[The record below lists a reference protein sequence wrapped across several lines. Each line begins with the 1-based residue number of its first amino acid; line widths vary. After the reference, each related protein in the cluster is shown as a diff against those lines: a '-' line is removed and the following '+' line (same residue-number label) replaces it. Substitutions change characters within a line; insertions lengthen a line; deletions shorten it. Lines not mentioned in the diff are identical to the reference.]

1 MSVKLGTLTLDLVT
15 KIGNFVGPINEAES
29 KLTKSF
35 SKMRD
40 SVNSFGLIAVSA
52 GAGATA
58 ALIAMADNMAKHN
71 AELERFAYLAQ
82 TSVAEFQK
90 MSVGAKMMGIEADK
104 LSDIMKDWNER
115 FGDFLTAGSGPLVD
129 FMEQV
134 AVKTEKGAD
143 GAMKLA
149 KELSKLS
156 GPESMGLFVKKM
168 EEANLS
174 QDQMSFLMESMASD
188 STLLLP
194 LLKNNAEGMRLWGE
208 AAERAGIIMDEKT
221 LKASRELQVQT
232 QMLDMQYEGLKKQ
245 LLSAVIPSL
254 VDISEAMLDGDK
266 NARGMAD
273 AGDVLATSLRGVA
286 AIGIGVYAT
295 LNLIA
300 NAMAG
305 IAKSAVDSYQLTQK
319 AAEGG
324 SWYDKLPGVKLLKG
338 GLTFGVTASAENS
351 GIGMALADNAKVLED
366 SANRINGL
374 VDSTVSNATSKL
386 GSLMEQANKTNTA
399 ATQGAKDWLDKQ
411 NKVTEAT
418 KSATQAQAELNRKL
432 EEQARLRE
440 SIIYEF
446 STDLQK
452 MQIEY
457 SRKVKDIN
465 AAGFSPEMQAQYL
478 AAAKARLQDEQT
490 LFKMQQAYELS
501 EFKLNEE
508 AKAKARYL
516 VDQQIIANRT
526 DITTKDKELYLS
538 SLKEKHA
545 QELAWLELEKQQRL
559 LDARQF
565 YMSDAEYMQER
576 YQLERDEIAKNMQL
590 SQQERDARIAML
602 HAEEEYEKRKN
613 LKSASLAWGQ
623 SYADMTGTGAQF
635 QIEQDRF
642 SQYDQSNALFEA
654 QIALANSAAEREAI
668 WQAHNDRM
676 LAIDDA
682 YIKAKASLGLQSA
695 QDTLGGLTD
704 LMGQMYGEQSK
715 AYAAMFALEKGFAIA
730 RVLINAPETF
740 SNVYASVSAIP
751 YVGPYLAPVMAG
763 AAVATQLAQVAII
776 NSAQPRGF
784 ANGGYTG
791 AGGKYDPAGIVHKGE
806 VVFSQAD
813 VARWG
818 GVGNVEAMRTGKGF
832 ADGGVVDTKVLD
844 MSGNQALSNYLSDR
858 QAANERSSSQTVV
871 DNNTKVL
878 IFDDRQAM
886 EQEMLGAAG
895 EKAFLYHWKRNQSKL
910 RN

>member
-40 SVNSFGLIAVSA
+40 SINNYGLIAVSSGAAA
-52 GAGATA
+52 GAAI
-58 ALIAMADNMAKHN
+58 IAMADNMAKHN

-188 STLLLP
+188 ATLLLP

-245 LLSAVIPSL
+245 LLSAVIPAL
-254 VDISEAMLDGDK
+254 VDVSEALSSGK
-266 NARGMAD
+266 AEANGMAG
-273 AGDVLATSLRGVA
+273 AGDVLANSLRGVA
-286 AIGIGVYAT
+286 AVGIGVYAT

-305 IAKSAVDSYQLTQK
+305 ISKSAVDSYNITQK
-319 AAEGG
+319 AAESG
-324 SWYDKLPGVKLLKG
+324 SWYDKLPGIKLLKG

-366 SANRINGL
+366 AANRINGL
-374 VDSTVSNATSKL
+374 VDTSVSSATSKL

-399 ATQGAKDWLDKQ
+399 ATRGAKDWLDKQ

-418 KSATQAQAELNRKL
+418 KAATQAQAELNRKL
-432 EEQARLRE
+432 EEQARLRDQFD
-440 SIIYEF
+440 YAF
-446 STDLQK
+446 STKTVQ
-452 MQIEY
+452 MQMDAERQIDEI
-457 SRKVKDIN
+457 RK
-465 AAGFSPEMQAQYL
+465 AAFSPAREAEYIKFVKNRL
-478 AAAKARLQDEQT
+478 NAEKELFDAKL
-490 LFKMQQAYELS
+490 AYEVS
-501 EFKLNEE
+501 EHKLTEVE
-508 AKAKARYL
+508 KANFNLAL
-516 VDQQIIANRT
+516 VQKEIRART
-526 DITTKDKELYLS
+526 DINNQDKRSFLRAAE
-538 SLKEKHA
+538 EKHT

-613 LKSASLAWGQ
+613 LKSASMAWGQ
-623 SYADMTGTGAQF
+623 TYADMTGTGAIF

-642 SQYDQSNALFEA
+642 SQYDQSNALYEA

-776 NSAQPRGF
+776 NSAQPKGF

-806 VVFSQAD
+806 VVSP
-813 VARWG
+813 
-818 GVGNVEAMRTGKGF
+818 
-832 ADGGVVDTKVLD
+832 
-844 MSGNQALSNYLSDR
+844 
-858 QAANERSSSQTVV
+858 
-871 DNNTKVL
+871 
-878 IFDDRQAM
+878 
-886 EQEMLGAAG
+886 
-895 EKAFLYHWKRNQSKL
+895 KL
-910 RN
+910 T

>member
-40 SVNSFGLIAVSA
+40 SVNKFGLIAVSS
-52 GAGATA
+52 GAGAA
-58 ALIAMADNMAKHN
+58 AAVIAMADTMAKQN

-232 QMLDMQYEGLKKQ
+232 QMLDMQYDGLKKQ
-245 LLSAVIPSL
+245 LLSAVIPAL
-254 VDISEAMLDGDK
+254 VDVSEAMVDGDTS
-266 NARGMAD
+266 ARGMAD

-300 NAMAG
+300 VAMAG
-305 IAKSAVDSYQLTQK
+305 VTKSAVDSYNITQK
-319 AAEGG
+319 ASEQG
-324 SWYDKLPGVKLLKG
+324 SWFDKLPGIKLLKG

-351 GIGMALADNAKVLED
+351 GIGMAVEDSKSILED
-366 SANRINGL
+366 SANKLEKIF
-374 VDSTVSNATSKL
+374 DSATSTATAKL
-386 GSLMEQANKTNTA
+386 AALQGQVNQTNTA

-418 KSATQAQAELNRKL
+418 KAATQAQNTQNKAYQDAVKL
-432 EEQARLRE
+432 AYDYGTEYQRIEHDLTNEIKTIRE
-440 SIIYEF
+440 SALDSGDKTKMIAEAKSISEARKKVYLLEYEQDVDAWNW
-446 STDLQK
+446 SEDKKLAK
-452 MQIEY
+452 HIAIE
-457 SRKVKDIN
+457 
-465 AAGFSPEMQAQYL
+465 
-478 AAAKARLQDEQT
+478 KARVIATKGMSKEERQVRLDSFERQLKQEQ
-490 LFKMQQAYELS
+490 
-501 EFKLNEE
+501 
-508 AKAKARYL
+508 
-516 VDQQIIANRT
+516 
-526 DITTKDKELYLS
+526 
-538 SLKEKHA
+538 
-545 QELAWLELEKQQRL
+545 AWLELEKQQRL

-565 YMSDAEYMQER
+565 YMTDAEYMQER
-576 YQLERDEIAKNMQL
+576 YKLERDEIAKNMQL
-590 SQQERDARIAML
+590 SKQERDARIAML
-602 HAEEEYEKRKN
+602 RAEEEFEKRKN

-623 SYADMTGTGAQF
+623 SYADMTGSGARF

-642 SQYDQSNALFEA
+642 NRYEESNALFES
-654 QIALANSAAEREAI
+654 QIALAETAAEREAI
-668 WQAHNDRM
+668 WQAHNERM
-676 LAIDDA
+676 RIIDENYWNSTKA
-682 YIKAKASLGLQSA
+682 YQLGMA
-695 QDTLGGLTD
+695 ADVFGGLSGVMLNFVD
-704 LMGQMYGEQSK
+704 ESSSSYQALVAIQKGANLASVLMNSITAISAAWASYPFPYNLPAVAMATVETGALQATLQAFTPNISGMAHNGIDNIPKEGTWLLDGGE
-715 AYAAMFALEKGFAIA
+715 
-730 RVLINAPETF
+730 RVLNP
-740 SNVYASVSAIP
+740 
-751 YVGPYLAPVMAG
+751 
-763 AAVATQLAQVAII
+763 
-776 NSAQPRGF
+776 
-784 ANGGYTG
+784 
-791 AGGKYDPAGIVHKGE
+791 
-806 VVFSQAD
+806 
-813 VARWG
+813 
-818 GVGNVEAMRTGKGF
+818 
-832 ADGGVVDTKVLD
+832 
-844 MSGNQALSNYLSDR
+844 NQNKDLTNYLS
-858 QAANERSSSQTVV
+858 QVQTGGQNRPI
-871 DNNTKVL
+871 DNKLSVIMVKDEDEAKNYKYSKDFEDAV
-878 IFDDRQAM
+878 
-886 EQEMLGAAG
+886 
-895 EKAFLYHWKRNQSKL
+895 LYHMKRNRSKI
-910 RN
+910 

>member
-149 KELSKLS
+149 KELSALS

-208 AAERAGIIMDEKT
+208 AAERAGIIMDEET

-245 LLSAVIPSL
+245 LLSAVIPAL
-254 VDISEAMLDGDK
+254 VDVSEAMVDGDK
-266 NARGMAD
+266 NARGMAN

-300 NAMAG
+300 VAMAG
-305 IAKSAVDSYQLTQK
+305 VTKSAVDSYNITQK
-319 AAEGG
+319 AAEQG
-324 SWYDKLPGVKLLKG
+324 SWFDKLPGIKLLKG

-351 GIGMALADNAKVLED
+351 GIGMAIEDSKSILED
-366 SANRINGL
+366 SASKLEKIF
-374 VDSTVSNATSKL
+374 DSATSTATAKL
-386 GSLMEQANKTNTA
+386 AALQGQVNQTNTA

-411 NKVTEAT
+411 NKVTDAT
-418 KSATQAQAELNRKL
+418 KAATQAQADLNKAYQDAVKL
-432 EEQARLRE
+432 
-440 SIIYEF
+440 
-446 STDLQK
+446 
-452 MQIEY
+452 
-457 SRKVKDIN
+457 
-465 AAGFSPEMQAQYL
+465 
-478 AAAKARLQDEQT
+478 
-490 LFKMQQAYELS
+490 AYEYGT
-501 EFKLNEE
+501 EFQRIEHDLTNEIKTISGSSLGSGDKSKMIAE
-508 AKAKARYL
+508 AKAISEARKKVYLLEYEQDVDAWSWSEEQKLVKHIAIEKAR
-516 VDQQIIANRT
+516 VIA
-526 DITTKDKELYLS
+526 TKGMSKEERQVRLDS
-538 SLKEKHA
+538 FESQLK
-545 QELAWLELEKQQRL
+545 QEQAWLELDRQQRL

-590 SQQERDARIAML
+590 SQQERDARIAMSL
-602 HAEEEYEKRKN
+602 AEEEFEKRKN

-623 SYADMTGTGAQF
+623 SYADMTGSGARF

-642 SQYDQSNALFEA
+642 NRYEESNALFES
-654 QIALANSAAEREAI
+654 QIALAETAAEREAI
-668 WQAHNDRM
+668 WQAHNERM
-676 LAIDDA
+676 RIIDENYWNSTKA
-682 YIKAKASLGLQSA
+682 YQLGMA
-695 QDTLGGLTD
+695 ADVFGGLSGVMLNFVD
-704 LMGQMYGEQSK
+704 ESSSSYQ
-715 AYAAMFALEKGFAIA
+715 ALVAIQKGAN
-730 RVLINAPETF
+730 L
-740 SNVYASVSAIP
+740 ASVLMNSITAISAAWASSPFP
-751 YVGPYLAPVMAG
+751 YNLP
-763 AAVATQLAQVAII
+763 AVAMATVETGALQATLQAFTPQ
-776 NSAQPRGF
+776 GF

-818 GVGNVEAMRTGKGF
+818 GVGNVEALRTGKGF

-844 MSGNQALSNYLSDR
+844 MSNNQAISGYLSDR
-858 QAANERSSSQTVV
+858 QTANEQASKTGEILQTLQI
-871 DNNTKVL
+871 NNILDPSIVGDYLAMPAGTKQVMNT
-878 IFDDRQAM
+878 I
-886 EQEMLGAAG
+886 
-895 EKAFLYHWKRNQSKL
+895 KRNATTINTIL
-910 RN
+910 GRR